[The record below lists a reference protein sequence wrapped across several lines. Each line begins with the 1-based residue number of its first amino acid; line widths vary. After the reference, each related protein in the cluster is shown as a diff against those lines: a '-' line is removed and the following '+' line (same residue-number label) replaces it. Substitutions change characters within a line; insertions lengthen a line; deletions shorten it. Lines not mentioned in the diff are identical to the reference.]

1 MLTFGIDI
9 YKLHNEQLSRYSVIP
24 VSRYL
29 STPASLIMISNCLA
43 EQKVDVL
50 VAGTI

>member
-1 MLTFGIDI
+1 MNN
-9 YKLHNEQLSRYSVIP
+9 YPAIP
-24 VSRYL
+24 LSRYL